1 MATIKLEIAPLGT
14 AENSNDW
21 KDLVP
26 YIAYNGLKW
35 QRNDIDASDSGRDTM
50 DGLMHRD
57 RVAQKDR
64 FDCTLRPLT
73 YDELHMILGWV
84 QPQSFLVRVTDL
96 ISGTS
101 TTNVMY
107 SNNIPATFILQRG
120 DTQYWSGVQIPL
132 IEM

>member
-14 AENSNDW
+14 APDSNAW
-21 KDLVP
+21 KDIVP
-26 YIAYNGLKW
+26 YIANGGLKW
-35 QRNDIDASDSGRDTM
+35 QRNDIDAAGSGRDTY
-50 DGLMHRD
+50 DGLLHRD

-96 ISGTS
+96 ISGTVE
-101 TTNVMY
+101 TKTMY